1 MSIKLWPAGERPREK
16 LLASGATSLGDAELL
31 AIFLRSGLPGRNA
44 VDLAR
49 DLLHHFGS
57 LRALLAADIDRFTA
71 VRGVGRATYVQLQ
84 AVREL
89 AARHLGESLRDIDVL
104 DNAEVTRSYL
114 SSRLRDRPR
123 EVFVAL
129 YLDIHNRLIAY
140 EELAQGTID
149 SAAVYPREVVRA
161 VLRHNAAA
169 VIFAHNHPSGRS
181 EPSQEDRRLTMRL
194 CEALDA
200 VDVRVLDHLVIGDE
214 VASFVDLGLL

>member
-1 MSIKLWPAGERPREK
+1 MSIKCWPAGERPREK
-16 LLASGATSLGDAELL
+16 LLASGAASLGDAELL

-149 SAAVYPREVVRA
+149 SAAVYPREVVRS

>member
-16 LLASGATSLGDAELL
+16 LLASGAASLGDAELL

-200 VDVRVLDHLVIGDE
+200 VEVRVLDHLVIGDE

>member
-16 LLASGATSLGDAELL
+16 LLASGAASLGDAELL